1 MFSSAGSPLNLTLA
15 FIKYKVEVFPSF
27 PLPVQDVV
35 HIIHLFTTYTTLIM
49 AVATPLTETEV
60 LAGMERLDGG
70 WTTDEGVGWVPH
82 RISQY
87 RPPQLPAPASSPRQA
102 DSSSGW
108 WGWIL

>member
-1 MFSSAGSPLNLTLA
+1 MD
-15 FIKYKVEVFPSF
+15 VFLSF
-27 PLPVQDVV
+27 PLPVHDVA
-35 HIIHLFTTYTTLIM
+35 HRIHLFTTYTILMI
-49 AVATPLTETEV
+49 AVATPLIETEV

-102 DSSSGW
+102 DSSSG
-108 WGWIL
+108 G